1 MLFWLFIFLIP
12 LVDCFLKSIVNDA
25 VGETEILNTIIPFFN
40 IVKVR
45 NFGSALGVFKNHP
58 YFILISAALIIC
70 LLISIVFI
78 KKVKSKALL
87 LSISFI
93 AGGGIGNLIDRLSV
107 GYVTD
112 YIKINFFPP
121 AFNLSDC
128 FICMGVMLFIIYAL
142 KDQA

>member
-1 MLFWLFIFLIP
+1 MIFFWLFIFLIP
-12 LVDCFLKSIVNDA
+12 LVDCFLKSNVNNMA
-25 VGETEILNTIIPFFN
+25 GNTEVLNTRFLN
-40 IVKVR
+40 IVKIR
-45 NFGSALGVFKNHP
+45 NFGSALGIFKNHP
-58 YFILISAALIIC
+58 HFVLVSTALIIC
-70 LLISIVFI
+70 LLISMVFI
-78 KKVKSKALL
+78 KKVKNKVLL

-112 YIKINFFPP
+112 YIKIKFFPP

-128 FICMGVMLFIIYAL
+128 FICLGVMLFIVYAL